1 MPLVDATPK
10 FCPKCH
16 AAIVPTSAFCA
27 SCGSPIGAVAPGE
40 APEPS
45 PATPVPGRPGYEP
58 LSADLSTAE
67 SNAADRHA
75 LSNAAFAAMLGI
87 AGFFLSILSVGIT
100 LGVAYFGTL
109 SSHAWSL
116 FNLTVFGLLASL
128 GAFGLIVTLIELWLM
143 RQAFAALA
151 PFDTGFS
158 TPRSLTPAA
167 MAGTIMVIVGVLGVL
182 AFGTGQVT
190 GVVLVLIAVLLI
202 GAALAIVG
210 FFALAV
216 GVWRMGDRFDEDLF
230 KIGAVLLVVLGI
242 VGMVFILIAT
252 RAARRKLGDPT
263 PVRAAG

>member
-1 MPLVDATPK
+1 VSPGATSREG
-10 FCPKCH
+10 
-16 AAIVPTSAFCA
+16 AAAPPPAGAAVPS
-27 SCGSPIGAVAPGE
+27 GVGI
-40 APEPS
+40 
-45 PATPVPGRPGYEP
+45 PVT
-58 LSADLSTAE
+58 DLSTPE
-67 SNAADRHA
+67 STAADRKA

-158 TPRSLTPAA
+158 TPRTLTPVA
-167 MAGTIMVIVGVLGVL
+167 MAGTLMVIIGILSILASSSGLSSGVDL
-182 AFGTGQVT
+182 A
-190 GVVLVLIAVLLI
+190 LIAVVLI
-202 GAALAIVG
+202 GAALAIIG

-230 KIGAVLLVVLGI
+230 KIGAVLLIVLGI
-242 VGMVFILIAT
+242 VGMVFILIGS
-252 RAARRKLGDPT
+252 RAARRKLGDLT
-263 PVRAAG
+263 PVHAFG